1 MPAPRS
7 PSSGPAAA
15 TLAEDAAGYTLLPV
29 ATTRDGATRLTQD
42 CVAEEVPVA
51 LVVNGQPHVVMMA
64 TPADLADFARGFL
77 VSEAIVAS
85 ADDVEVRGVTRLAN
99 GFEIAVRIPE
109 ACQARLADRRRNLPG
124 RSGCGLCGS
133 ESIAEAMRPAPHV
146 PAGVPVSAAVLHRA
160 LAALRSRQPINTVT
174 GATHAAGFADPSGR
188 LLAVRE
194 DVGRHNA
201 LDKLIGA
208 LLREGID
215 TRRGFV
221 VITSRASYEM
231 VLKAATIGI
240 PMLAAIS
247 APTALAVQVAEDAGM
262 TLIGY
267 ARNGG
272 HVVYACPARLVE
284 ASPTVPDEGADP
296 AAAVPPRTQVS
307 A

>member
-7 PSSGPAAA
+7 PGNGGSAPTAV
-15 TLAEDAAGYTLLPV
+15 LAEDAAGYTLLPV
-29 ATTRDGATRLTQD
+29 VTTRDGAILQTQD

-51 LVVNGQPHVVMMA
+51 LVINGQPHVVMMA

-77 VSEAIVAS
+77 VSEAIVPS
-85 ADDVEVRGVTRLAN
+85 ADDVDVRSVSTLDNGWEVS
-99 GFEIAVRIPE
+99 VRIPE
-109 ACQARLADRRRNLPG
+109 TCHARLADRRRNLPG

-133 ESIAEAMRPAPHV
+133 ESIAEAMRPPPHV
-146 PAGVPVSAAVLHRA
+146 PAGLPITAAVLHRA
-160 LAALRSRQPINTVT
+160 LGALRSRQPINTVT

-208 LLREGID
+208 LLRDGID
-215 TRRGFV
+215 TRRGFL

-240 PMLAAIS
+240 PLLAAIS
-247 APTALAVQVAEDAGM
+247 APTALAVRVAEDAGL

-267 ARNGG
+267 ARDGG
-272 HVVYACPARLVE
+272 HVVYACPARLVDD
-284 ASPTVPDEGADP
+284 PTLP
-296 AAAVPPRTQVS
+296 AVTPTARTQVS